1 MPKNIHIIISELFEY
16 IFLIELYLLF
26 TLNYPIFF
34 FILFQILFGLDNFT
48 CLLPNYLNIPI
59 PSQKL
64 CKCENI

>member
-34 FILFQILFGLDNFT
+34 IFYFKFYLDLDNFT